1 VKTRVLHELTEKEI
15 AKAEEIDDM
24 LQQDDL
30 ELLVVIS
37 EEELQA
43 LQEEAGNDGNS
54 HCTNGSDMDE

>member
-1 VKTRVLHELTEKEI
+1 
-15 AKAEEIDDM
+15 M

-30 ELLVVIS
+30 ELPVAIS

-43 LQEEAGNDGNS
+43 LQEEAGDDGNS